1 MLLPPAVIVV
11 LSWLR
16 DRGFY
21 PEIKFLVAS
30 ARTASD
36 AADAL
41 NVPLSNID
49 KSLGF
54 YAKSD
59 QCPVLIIVSGANR
72 VDKEKVGEHLGF
84 KIKTAGPEFV
94 LETTGFPQGG
104 NYGES
109 GQNYVFHAETKLLI
123 EAGPQLLSASKAGK
137 VISLFSTWEP
147 CLMCLGIAVMN
158 KVNRIIYI
166 QKDPHSGSCGID
178 RSSLG
183 VRYQEN

>member
-1 MLLPPAVIVV
+1 VISPFDNLCLEKALEEAEKSLESGNFPVGAV
-11 LSWLR
+11 LS
-16 DRGFY
+16 F
-21 PEIKFLVAS
+21 
-30 ARTASD
+30 
-36 AADAL
+36 
-41 NVPLSNID
+41 D
-49 KSLGF
+49 KQIFS
-54 YAKSD
+54 
-59 QCPVLIIVSGANR
+59 
-72 VDKEKVGEHLGF
+72 
-84 KIKTAGPEFV
+84 
-94 LETTGFPQGG
+94 QGG